1 MHNRKYNFLRI
12 SSLALLLLFFFLY
25 VYFNIHNNEAPID
38 YKTFMDIGHRFRSG
52 QNFYGENSYYP
63 LPFVMVFA
71 FFDWLPRALSI
82 TLWLLLPV
90 LAALLISGFSPLT
103 LLYAPLVGHF
113 LGGQSVLFG
122 LLGFWGYR
130 KHQQTDSISGGIW
143 LALTTFKPQLAIA
156 PCAWAFS
163 RWWLDFRHTK
173 RVPRQALAFFITV
186 AGMYLPGFVLVPN
199 WVSLWLANPRPVF
212 LRALSGLFPRSLLYL
227 FPQSS
232 PAYWIALI
240 LLGGVLFAVIW
251 VYCRKKISLD
261 ILVLF
266 YFIVSP
272 FVHDYD
278 LLQLT
283 PLLETTHLRIL
294 AILLSIPGWVVI
306 FTQYNNDSAWI
317 VFTIIAPGLLIA
329 FLRQCHAHGNFKGSK
344 VEL

>member
-1 MHNRKYNFLRI
+1 
-12 SSLALLLLFFFLY
+12 
-25 VYFNIHNNEAPID
+25 
-38 YKTFMDIGHRFRSG
+38 
-52 QNFYGENSYYP
+52 
-63 LPFVMVFA
+63 
-71 FFDWLPRALSI
+71 
-82 TLWLLLPV
+82 
-90 LAALLISGFSPLT
+90 
-103 LLYAPLVGHF
+103 
-113 LGGQSVLFG
+113 
-122 LLGFWGYR
+122 
-130 KHQQTDSISGGIW
+130 
-143 LALTTFKPQLAIA
+143 
-156 PCAWAFS
+156 
-163 RWWLDFRHTK
+163 
-173 RVPRQALAFFITV
+173 
-186 AGMYLPGFVLVPN
+186 
-199 WVSLWLANPRPVF
+199 